1 MRSDLRF
8 HGTQLLRPLC
18 RQCHSA
24 MSTQLFSTKGI
35 CSTRSSMVL
44 VGKHVHLYCWCWH
57 TEHILIM
64 MVIPGICQTDSA
76 GLSNC
81 LSYGAYLNTK
91 WHPWKISPV
100 QTCTL
105 PKQGLFHFLVE
116 KELMWPWCWCSWIFL
131 QIVQSN
137 PRDDHDK
144 YVLSAMHKLVQGTLN
159 FLGVMHSHD
168 LWLPHGCAGYM
179 MKQGMCALRAYSF
192 CGRVA
197 MEQDRK
203 RLFCMRPKF
212 HYWAHTIFE
221 MKRSYEDS
229 HPQTLSPAIFNCE
242 MNEDFIGKVSRISR
256 HVSPRLTILRTLQRY
271 GVAFQARLRRM
282 NAQKRKG

>member
-1 MRSDLRF
+1 M
-8 HGTQLLRPLC
+8 Q
-18 RQCHSA
+18 
-24 MSTQLFSTKGI
+24 
-35 CSTRSSMVL
+35 
-44 VGKHVHLYCWCWH
+44 
-57 TEHILIM
+57 
-64 MVIPGICQTDSA
+64 
-76 GLSNC
+76 
-81 LSYGAYLNTK
+81 
-91 WHPWKISPV
+91 
-100 QTCTL
+100 
-105 PKQGLFHFLVE
+105 
-116 KELMWPWCWCSWIFL
+116 
-131 QIVQSN
+131 
-137 PRDDHDK
+137 
-144 YVLSAMHKLVQGTLN
+144 KLVQGTLN

-229 HPQTLSPAIFNCE
+229 HPQTVSPAIFNCE

>member
-1 MRSDLRF
+1 MF
-8 HGTQLLRPLC
+8 HTIKHGVGREACASILLMLAYR
-18 RQCHSA
+18 
-24 MSTQLFSTKGI
+24 TYFDDDG
-35 CSTRSSMVL
+35 
-44 VGKHVHLYCWCWH
+44 
-57 TEHILIM
+57 
-64 MVIPGICQTDSA
+64 DSRNLPDR
-76 GLSNC
+76 LSRAFQMFKLWC
-81 LSYGAYLNTK
+81 LSEHKVSSLKNFTRANLHFTKAAAFPFLGGKGAD
-91 WHPWKISPV
+91 V
-100 QTCTL
+100 TL
-105 PKQGLFHFLVE
+105 VLMFLDF
-116 KELMWPWCWCSWIFL
+116 FL
-131 QIVQSN
+131 QLAQRN

-179 MKQGMCALRAYSF
+179 MKQGLCALRAYSF

-197 MEQDRK
+197 LEQDRK

-221 MKRSYEDS
+221 MKGSYESS
-229 HPQTLSPAIFNCE
+229 HPQTLSPAIFTCE

-282 NAQKRKG
+282 NAQKRKR